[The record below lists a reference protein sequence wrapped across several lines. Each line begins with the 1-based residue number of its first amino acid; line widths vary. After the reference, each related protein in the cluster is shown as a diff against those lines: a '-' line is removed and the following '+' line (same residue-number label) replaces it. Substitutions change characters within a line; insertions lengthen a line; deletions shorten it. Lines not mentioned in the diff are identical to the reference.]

1 MQIDEKVDSV
11 VNEVE
16 HENEGQSVT
25 SEDFDEVQENY
36 SGMPLDI
43 IDDVSGSYF
52 EDIIILHV

>member
-16 HENEGQSVT
+16 HENEGQSVA

>member
-16 HENEGQSVT
+16 HENEGQSLA